1 MNASMSGL
9 PKKISALK
17 IFALRCFVKAS
28 SGNRD
33 CTRTDIRR
41 MGKNGVSGI
50 WQIPR
55 KSKQC
60 ALVSTDSEPKPN
72 LYPKRKSNLSSK
84 HIGIC
89 CKASLRLN
97 MRTLTIRKTRNRIL
111 TFPSK
116 RVCQATISQDFE
128 NLNCGLAFGGT
139 AKGNVSDVNKR
150 FARTRYGRRRGRETA
165 SRFGGKDCDGKTRSI
180 RPPL

>member
-60 ALVSTDSEPKPN
+60 APVSTDSESKPRTQIFKKRPKPN

-139 AKGNVSDVNKR
+139 AKGNVVNAVTPQR
-150 FARTRYGRRRGRETA
+150 GYYGNHTRYIF
-165 SRFGGKDCDGKTRSI
+165 SR
-180 RPPL
+180 